1 MSTRSRKFT
10 ALLVTAALLTGFGV
24 SQVAQQLSFKD
35 IPAGHWATSAVQY
48 ITQTGLIT
56 GFADNSFRGKQNL
69 TRYEAAT
76 IFSRLLRSN
85 ALKNVDEE
93 GRALIA
99 KGIGEVKVEMDRVRN
114 DFTKLE
120 QSDAGQTARLSA
132 LEGQI
137 RNLSRAPT
145 DTGSN
150 AQTVNAINILE
161 ARLKTLE
168 DRAVLSAQQEARLT
182 TLETRVGAL
191 GAVERRVG
199 GLEAQVDTLGK
210 RFGDNTSEYGA
221 RLRTL
226 ESDAQGNTAQT
237 RGLAERLQNVES
249 NAKTTATQANGLA
262 GRVQN
267 LESDTQ
273 TNAAQTKGLAGRLT
287 ALEGRVTSLDERA
300 ATAVTPP
307 PAAPP
312 PSRVTVTAAP
322 TPAPPTRPAEPA
334 NFYIGA
340 SLAYPLYPMP
350 MFDLTR
356 SSYSGMIGAQRLM
369 NLGFTNLGA
378 RISVDYMPVG
388 GVFTIN
394 PALTFSG
401 DGLFSPYLGVGGG
414 VMLGSSTD
422 FFVNGLAGFDV
433 NLLNWAALFAEL
445 DPRYSFGAN
454 GFSLNT
460 RVGFKIRF

>member
-1 MSTRSRKFT
+1 MNTRTRQFT
-10 ALLVTAALLTGFGV
+10 ALLVTGALLTGFGV

-35 IPAGHWATSAVQY
+35 VPAGHWATSAVQY
-48 ITQTGLIT
+48 VTQTGLIT

-99 KGIGEVKVEMDRVRN
+99 KGIGEVKVEMDRARK
-114 DFTKLE
+114 DFAQLE

-145 DTGSN
+145 ETGNN
-150 AQTVNAINILE
+150 AQTVNAISVLE

-168 DRAVLSAQQEARLT
+168 DRAVLSAQQEARLA

-191 GAVERRVG
+191 GVVERRVG

-210 RFGDNTSEYGA
+210 RFGDTTSEYGA
-221 RLRTL
+221 RLQTL
-226 ESDAQGNTAQT
+226 ESDNQASTAQT

-249 NAKTTATQANGLA
+249 DAQKSA
-262 GRVQN
+262 
-267 LESDTQ
+267 TQ
-273 TNAAQTKGLAGRLT
+273 TNGLAGRLT
-287 ALEGRVTSLDERA
+287 ALEGRVTNLDERA
-300 ATAVTPP
+300 ATPAPM
-307 PAAPP
+307 PAAST
-312 PSRVTVTAAP
+312 PSRVTITPVTPSVTTAAP
-322 TPAPPTRPAEPA
+322 IVTLTRPAEPA

-340 SLAYPLYPMP
+340 SLAYPLAPSP
-350 MFDLTR
+350 MFDLSR

-378 RISVDYMPVG
+378 RVSVDYMPVG

-401 DGLFSPYLGVGGG
+401 GGTFSPYLGVGGG

-433 NLLNWAALFAEL
+433 NVLNWAALFAEL
-445 DPRYSFGAN
+445 DPRYSFGASQ
-454 GFSLNT
+454 FSLNT
-460 RVGFKIRF
+460 RIGFKIRF

>member
-1 MSTRSRKFT
+1 MNSRTRKFT
-10 ALLVTAALLTGFGV
+10 ALLVTGALFTGFGV
-24 SQVAQQLSFKD
+24 SQVAQQLSFRD
-35 IPAGHWATSAVQY
+35 VPAGHWATSAVQY
-48 ITQTGLIT
+48 ITQTGLVT
-56 GFADNSFRGKQNL
+56 GFADKSFRGQQNL

-85 ALKNVDEE
+85 SLKNVDEE

-99 KGIGEVKVEMDRVRN
+99 NGIGEVKVEMDRARN
-114 DFTKLE
+114 DFAKLE

-132 LEGQI
+132 LEGQL

-150 AQTVNAINILE
+150 AQTVSAIGVLE

-182 TLETRVGAL
+182 TLETRVNAL
-191 GAVERRVG
+191 GIVERRVG
-199 GLEAQVDTLGK
+199 GLEAQVETLGK

-221 RLRTL
+221 RLRSL
-226 ESDAQGNTAQT
+226 ESDAQASTAQT
-237 RGLAERLQNVES
+237 SGLGA
-249 NAKTTATQANGLA
+249 
-262 GRVQN
+262 
-267 LESDTQ
+267 
-273 TNAAQTKGLAGRLT
+273 RLT
-287 ALEGRVTSLDERA
+287 TLENRVSALDARPA
-300 ATAVTPP
+300 ATP
-307 PAAPP
+307 PAAPA
-312 PSRVTVTAAP
+312 PSSVTVAAP
-322 TPAPPTRPAEPA
+322 VVTLTRPAEPA

-340 SLAYPLYPMP
+340 SLAYPLAPSP

-369 NLGFTNLGA
+369 DLGFTKLGA
-378 RISVDYMPVG
+378 RVSVDYMPVG
-388 GVFTIN
+388 GAFTIN

-401 DGLFSPYLGVGGG
+401 GGAFSPYLGVGGG
-414 VMLGSSTD
+414 VVLSGSTD

-433 NLLNWAALFAEL
+433 NLLSWGALFAEL
-445 DPRYSFGAN
+445 DPRYSFNAN